1 MLVLRLRFYAAVLPW
16 VVLVPFVPWIVPMI
30 LQADEPAPL
39 PVAKSPADAQPPQVP
54 NEAQVMRVKLQ
65 RSQVLLQAL
74 TMEDFK
80 TLQENAE
87 SLVRISRAT
96 EFLRAYKTEEYEF
109 QARVFQKAAEALAAK
124 AKEKNIDGAMLAY
137 MDITISC
144 VACHNHFRGRKRD

>member
-1 MLVLRLRFYAAVLPW
+1 MRIA
-16 VVLVPFVPWIVPMI
+16 
-30 LQADEPAPL
+30 PAGQ
-39 PVAKSPADAQPPQVP
+39 QPPQLP

-65 RSQVLLQAL
+65 RAQLILQAL
-74 TMEDFK
+74 TMEDYK

-109 QARVFQKAAEALAAK
+109 QALVFQKAAETLAAK
-124 AKEKNIDGAMLAY
+124 AKEKNIDGATVAY
-137 MDITISC
+137 VDMTISC

>member
-1 MLVLRLRFYAAVLPW
+1 MVFRRVARYAALP
-16 VVLVPFVPWIVPMI
+16 LLAAIPFLPGLCRTV

-39 PVAKSPADAQPPQVP
+39 PIALPSAEAQPPQLP
-54 NEAQVMRVKLQ
+54 SEAQVMRVKLQ
-65 RSQVLLQAL
+65 RAQVLLQAL

-87 SLVRISRAT
+87 SLVRISKAT

-124 AKEKNIDGAMLAY
+124 AKEKNIDGATLAY
-137 MDITISC
+137 MDMTVSC
-144 VACHNHFRGRKRD
+144 VACHNHFRGRKRE

>member
-1 MLVLRLRFYAAVLPW
+1 MLFPRFGRYAVVLPLAGLVLFLPQ
-16 VVLVPFVPWIVPMI
+16 IRTTM

-39 PVAKSPADAQPPQVP
+39 PVASPRADGQPPQLP
-54 NEAQVMRVKLQ
+54 SEAQVMRVKLQ
-65 RSQVLLQAL
+65 RAQVLLQAL

-124 AKEKNIDGAMLAY
+124 AKEKNIDGATLAY
-137 MDITISC
+137 MDMTISC
-144 VACHNHFRGRKRD
+144 VACHNHFRGRKRE

>member
-1 MLVLRLRFYAAVLPW
+1 MIRVHLSHRGLRSAGIITVLSLACMYWSV
-16 VVLVPFVPWIVPMI
+16 
-30 LQADEPAPL
+30 ADEPAPL
-39 PVAKSPADAQPPQVP
+39 RIAPAGQQPPQLP

-65 RSQVLLQAL
+65 RAQLILQAL
-74 TMEDFK
+74 TMEDYK

-109 QARVFQKAAEALAAK
+109 QALVFQKAAETLAAK
-124 AKEKNIDGAMLAY
+124 AKEKNIDGATVAY
-137 MDITISC
+137 VDMTISC